1 MLDWEDHELVF
12 AAGCWAGEEG
22 PAAGGGA
29 GQDQGAADHHH
40 PTAGGEREG
49 SARLRARGKEIILR
63 PGYVDTLY
71 QVSSLNRRVQSL
83 EGDLETCEDKLLL
96 ATQKLDKVKK
106 ELVDTLAQFSTVVL
120 MLQDSDFLEI

>member
-1 MLDWEDHELVF
+1 MEETEMTLCLP
-12 AAGCWAGEEG
+12 GGWAGEEG

-29 GQDQGAADHHH
+29 GQDQGAADHDH
-40 PTAGGEREG
+40 PAAGGEGEG
-49 SARLRARGKEIILR
+49 SARLRARGIETGLW
-63 PGYVDTLY
+63 PGFVYTWC

-106 ELVDTLAQFSTVVL
+106 EK
-120 MLQDSDFLEI
+120 